1 MAKSFAPR
9 VRFARGRDASGGR
22 NRSNALA
29 PLALFALTL
38 IAAVAAP
45 AAHAQE
51 AGGNATNE
59 ANNPLTARPS
69 LNLQDY
75 YTPSFYGPL
84 NSDANS
90 FLLRGLI
97 PMDVGGLPQLIRFTL
112 PYSAVPA
119 PDRYADGLGD
129 LTVFDLI
136 VLPSKPVMLAVG
148 PLFVAPTATDRFTGA
163 GRWQAGA
170 AGAGIAPLSWG
181 LVGGLV
187 TYQHSFADSFGRE
200 PTSLLTVQPIVFYNL
215 PQGFY
220 LRSSAIWNFDFENNL
235 GYIPVGL
242 GAGKVMQIGK
252 VTMNAFIEPQYTVYK
267 YGEQVPHWQIFAGL
281 NFQF

>member
-1 MAKSFAPR
+1 MIFAEKR
-9 VRFARGRDASGGR
+9 RTNARLFLSVLVLALVAAWAGGEARAQDSGG
-22 NRSNALA
+22 SQ
-29 PLALFALTL
+29 
-38 IAAVAAP
+38 I
-45 AAHAQE
+45 
-51 AGGNATNE
+51 NE
-59 ANNPLTARPS
+59 ANNPLTAKVTV
-69 LNLQDY
+69 NLQDY

-90 FLLRGLI
+90 LLLRGLV
-97 PMDVGGLPQLIRFTL
+97 PMNVGGLPQLVRFTL
-112 PYSAVPA
+112 PYSVNPS
-119 PDRYADGLGD
+119 PGGYADGLGD
-129 LTVFDLI
+129 LTVFDLF
-136 VLPSKPVMLAVG
+136 VLPTKPVLFAVG

-170 AGAGIAPLSWG
+170 AGAAVAPQSWG

-187 TYQHSFADSFGRE
+187 TYQHSFADDFGRE
-200 PTSLLTVQPIVFYNL
+200 PTSLFTVQPIVFYNL

-220 LRSSAIWNFDFENNL
+220 VRSSAIWNFDFENNL

-252 VTMNAFIEPQYTVYK
+252 VTANAFIEPQYTVYK
-267 YGEQVPHWQIFAGL
+267 YGERVPHWQIFAGL